1 MTTTDRTTEPAGVFD
16 AHLARW
22 EAAEA
27 DPDGTLSRVA
37 RAMWIAEG
45 RHPDDWGNTSL
56 TAFLAKQ
63 DHLRYL
69 AATAIDAL
77 RPAPDA
83 PRDARLTAVLDLA
96 DELEAEAQRQVDV
109 YPPDSDALPAVVGR
123 SWVNAAR
130 QFRAAV
136 AAPLAGHDN
145 EAAGG
150 EGE

>member
-1 MTTTDRTTEPAGVFD
+1 VTADVRAWLRRLDETHGVLLRGDDDMRRLVREHD
-16 AHLARW
+16 AVPDLI
-22 EAAEA
+22 AA
-27 DPDGTLSRVA
+27 
-37 RAMWIAEG
+37 
-45 RHPDDWGNTSL
+45 
-56 TAFLAKQ
+56 
-63 DHLRYL
+63 
-69 AATAIDAL
+69 
-77 RPAPDA
+77 
-83 PRDARLTAVLDLA
+83 LTAVLDLA

-145 EAAGG
+145 EDGGG